1 MEFGLAQEENKFFFY
16 DLEEFLKKKKNT
28 ILVNLSPLS
37 GYAFLSASVQDDDNQ
52 RLPHTFLDSDFTS
65 NGADNDIEISKK

>member
-1 MEFGLAQEENKFFFY
+1 MEFGLAEAENKFFFY

-28 ILVNLSPLS
+28 ILVNLTPLS

-52 RLPHTFLDSDFTS
+52 RLPHTYVDSDLES
-65 NGADNDIEISKK
+65 NNGDDDIEISKK

>member
-1 MEFGLAQEENKFFFY
+1 MEFGLAEAENKFFFY

-28 ILVNLSPLS
+28 ILVSLSPLS

-52 RLPHTFLDSDFTS
+52 RLPHTYVDNDFES
-65 NGADNDIEISKK
+65 NNGDDDIEISKK